1 MSSVNASWSRLDE
14 GPCGIKSSLQKLKL
28 DQEDMETHG
37 NTLDMSSHPDLIYR
51 MKGSSIMRT
60 HALPKTV
67 EQQTTH
73 TQQRVEWLQMQPSI
87 CIVSHSN
94 NPKWRRAPVRD
105 FPTLTL
111 KRHLLW
117 TNGRQTGGW
126 WNCDGPPN
134 SARRSRSVF
143 LLLPGSPVITDDW

>member
-87 CIVSHSN
+87 CIVSHS
-94 NPKWRRAPVRD
+94 
-105 FPTLTL
+105 
-111 KRHLLW
+111 
-117 TNGRQTGGW
+117 Q
-126 WNCDGPPN
+126 
-134 SARRSRSVF
+134 
-143 LLLPGSPVITDDW
+143 